1 MPARASHIP
10 THRERSILQILH
22 ERGGELHKRQFQ
34 PAAVTINR
42 MIAKGWIEVPA
53 ASTFRITA
61 AGLAAMKA
69 KIPTSGSRWR
79 PGAIA
84 IT

>member
-10 THRERSILQILH
+10 TYRERSILQILH
-22 ERGGELHKRQFQ
+22 ERGGELHTRQFQ

-42 MIAKGWIEVPA
+42 MIAKGWIEIPA
-53 ASTFRITA
+53 AFTFRITV

-69 KIPTSGSRWR
+69 KIPTSAARHSFE
-79 PGAIA
+79 P
-84 IT
+84 